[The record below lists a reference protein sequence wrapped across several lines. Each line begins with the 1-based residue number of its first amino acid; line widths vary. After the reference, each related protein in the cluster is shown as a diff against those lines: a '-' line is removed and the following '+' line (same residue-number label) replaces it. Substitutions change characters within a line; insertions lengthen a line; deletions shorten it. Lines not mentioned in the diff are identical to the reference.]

1 MEESQTRKEKHK
13 LIPQQEIIQSLLGW
27 GAFTQI
33 AITLSHSLRG
43 ERSGYRFTFVESSV
57 DITSFRYPRKVECIR
72 YKWDCKHTK
81 CTADMV
87 TVQKT
92 ARLPS
97 KNNR

>member
-1 MEESQTRKEKHK
+1 MEERQARKEKYK
-13 LIPQQEIIQSLLGW
+13 LIPAGPQS
-27 GAFTQI
+27 ASQI
-33 AITLSHSLRG
+33 AIRLSHSLRG

-57 DITSFRYPRKVECIR
+57 DISGLRYPRKVECIR

-92 ARLPS
+92 ARLRAM
-97 KNNR
+97 KGI